1 MKKKIM
7 KQMLKKSKSNQK
19 QIYAEL
25 TFSDGRVLRISV
37 NADNQIEIENLKE
50 QLRDKNGTF
59 TDSNN
64 NIFDLRNLVHYQFI
78 VENS

>member
-1 MKKKIM
+1 
-7 KQMLKKSKSNQK
+7 MLKKSKSNQK

-37 NADNQIEIENLKE
+37 NADNHIEIENLKE

>member
-1 MKKKIM
+1 
-7 KQMLKKSKSNQK
+7 MLKKSKSNQK